1 MEETHSNRQRYEWQI
16 KGWSRCNK
24 NLNHI
29 LVSRCSRE
37 CGGGTRHLVTRCYHP
52 VTGQVR
58 RRHLAENHLHQRG
71 SGIGCVA
78 QREVVQEEERRS
90 VATHSGLD
98 FKTWQ
103 APLYPQFL
111 HSCDMEWVAGDWE
124 PCTTSCGKNGTRQR
138 EVKST
143 ISRTYLMFCKGLLSS
158 PGRPKDRPALVEH
171 ARHPPLRSSYQTSR

>member
-24 NLNHI
+24 NLEPHLGFQVQQRVWWRNQTLGDKVLSPGHWTGETKTLGRKSPPSKRI
-29 LVSRCSRE
+29 RNRLCGPKRSRPGRRE
-37 CGGGTRHLVTRCYHP
+37 KKRCN
-52 VTGQVR
+52 TFRSGFQN
-58 RRHLAENHLHQRG
+58 LA
-71 SGIGCVA
+71 
-78 QREVVQEEERRS
+78 
-90 VATHSGLD
+90 
-98 FKTWQ
+98 
-103 APLYPQFL
+103 LYPQFL

-143 ISRTYLMFCKGLLSS
+143 TISRAYLMFYEGLLSS

-171 ARHPPLRSSYQTSR
+171 ARHPPLRPSYQTSR